1 MEKAY
6 HTYLNPHPG
15 IPMVMITKTTT
26 WAKNMK
32 KNAKKLKELSVLKG
46 AAQRK
51 KVKIA
56 KRKHFRANTGKAL
69 ICLQLKP
76 NWCMAILTG
85 YNIVTAMRG
94 LLV

>member
-1 MEKAY
+1 MVYVYIRNYIYLGEIKNKSY

-32 KNAKKLKELSVLKG
+32 KNAKKLKELSVLKV

-51 KVKIA
+51 KGKIA
-56 KRKHFRANTGKAL
+56 KRKRFRINTA
-69 ICLQLKP
+69 
-76 NWCMAILTG
+76 
-85 YNIVTAMRG
+85 
-94 LLV
+94 